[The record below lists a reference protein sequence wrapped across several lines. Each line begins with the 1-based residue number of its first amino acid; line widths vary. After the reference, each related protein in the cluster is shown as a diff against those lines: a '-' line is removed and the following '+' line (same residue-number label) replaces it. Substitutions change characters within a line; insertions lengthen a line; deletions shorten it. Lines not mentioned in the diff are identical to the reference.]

1 MNDMMIP
8 VFQSEEALLC
18 NARDLHEFLEV
29 GRDFSTWFRNRIA
42 QYGFIEGEDYI
53 TVEMMAGKGHKATH
67 QNWRALESNTYE
79 KSDFSPNLGESQD
92 EEFDSS
98 NLSNQTAATFDS
110 PDLGNQKSGRGGD
123 RRSIDYHLTIGM
135 AKELAMIENN
145 AMGRKVRR
153 YFIHRERQA
162 VALLKQ
168 QATEVQPLEQVRK
181 RIKDTPKF
189 RYLLILQEQ
198 SRTLARELAR
208 NEDPRER
215 FNLHCALRQV
225 NDAIGLPTEPLEVWN
240 ATHLPPAPPQIAST

>member
-8 VFQSEEALLC
+8 VFQSEEVLLC

-29 GRDFSTWFRNRIA
+29 GRVFSSWILDRIR
-42 QYGFIEGEDYI
+42 QYGFEEGEDYI
-53 TVEMMAGKGHKATH
+53 TV
-67 QNWRALESNTYE
+67 Q
-79 KSDFSPNLGESQD
+79 
-92 EEFDSS
+92 
-98 NLSNQTAATFDS
+98 NLSS
-110 PDLGNQKSGRGGD
+110 PDLVSSKARPQKM
-123 RRSIDYHLTIGM
+123 IDYHLTIGM

-153 YFIHRERQA
+153 YFIQRERQA

-198 SRTLARELAR
+198 SRTLARELAK

>member
-29 GRDFSTWFRNRIA
+29 GRAFSSWILDRIR
-42 QYGFIEGEDYI
+42 QYGFEEGEDYI
-53 TVEMMAGKGHKATH
+53 TV
-67 QNWRALESNTYE
+67 Q
-79 KSDFSPNLGESQD
+79 
-92 EEFDSS
+92 
-98 NLSNQTAATFDS
+98 NLSS
-110 PDLGNQKSGRGGD
+110 PDLVSSKARPQKM
-123 RRSIDYHLTIGM
+123 IDYHLTIGM

-153 YFIHRERQA
+153 YFIQRERQA

-198 SRTLARELAR
+198 SRTLARELAK

-240 ATHLPPAPPQIAST
+240 ATHLPPSPPQIAST

>member
-29 GRDFSTWFRNRIA
+29 GRRFTTWIQERIE
-42 QYGFIEGEDYI
+42 QYGFEEGLDFL
-53 TVEMMAGKGHKATH
+53 VLEMVPGKGHKTSS
-67 QNWRALESNTYE
+67 QNGEALKSITYAE
-79 KSDFSPNLGESQD
+79 NFGQ
-92 EEFDSS
+92 
-98 NLSNQTAATFDS
+98 Q
-110 PDLGNQKSGRGGD
+110 GR
-123 RRSIDYHLTIGM
+123 IEYHLTIGM

-153 YFIHRERQA
+153 YFIQRERQA